1 MQVGID
7 NERARSHRL
16 VKIKN
21 GMFSKTAA
29 SRFPSFHVIN
39 FSDAGN
45 GIGRMPVVGIGDRGD
60 SCGFEKIDRLR
71 AVLKHG
77 SPKSEMR
84 EIPPS

>member
-16 VKIKN
+16 VKMKD

-39 FSDAGN
+39 FPDAGN
-45 GIGRMPVVGIGDRGD
+45 GIGRMPVVSIGD
-60 SCGFEKIDRLR
+60 
-71 AVLKHG
+71 
-77 SPKSEMR
+77 
-84 EIPPS
+84 